1 MSSIED
7 LCRLTGVI
15 PPKEKAG
22 ASGTPFSADSRL
34 IASAVEQCWRAQTR
48 SMMSAWSPVPK
59 SYHWL
64 RSTLTLKEGGSSVRS
79 GEQYQ

>member
-1 MSSIED
+1 MSSIEGVCD
-7 LCRLTGVI
+7 FTGVV
-15 PPKEKAG
+15 PPKEKDG
-22 ASGTPFSADSRL
+22 ASRTPFSADSRL

-48 SMMSAWSPVPK
+48 SMMSPWSPVPK

-64 RSTLTLKEGGSSVRS
+64 HSALTLNEGVSSERR